1 MLEGR
6 LREQIAE
13 LGDAGLAADEAFLIA
28 AKRLGALDEAIA
40 AMPRTDE
47 TERGERVETAGERSD
62 TAGERVET
70 AGERSDT
77 AGERVETA
85 GERSDTAGER
95 SDTVDE
101 HAEDAEKHTEAAS
114 EQPGGLWQRLGLAA
128 EASSVEARREFIAM
142 GSLACA
148 AAVAVK
154 APELFGLEL
163 EHFDQFYARNLSLL
177 VLPFLAGYFA
187 WKRRLAPR
195 RLALLAAPFVA
206 VAVIVN
212 VYPFEPGSDVPDTEV
227 LAALHLPILLWLVV
241 GFAHAAGD
249 WRSHDKRMDFVRF
262 TGEWCLYYGLI
273 ALGGGVFA
281 GSAAGI
287 FAAIGLDA
295 GQFIG
300 LWLVPCGAAGAVVV
314 AAWLAESRQGVLERI
329 APVLTRLFT
338 PMFAAL
344 LAVFLIAVALTG
356 RGIDVGRG
364 VLIFFDLLLALI
376 LGLVIY
382 SIAVRDRQA
391 PPGLFDILQL
401 ALVITALLVDLLVLG
416 AIVSR
421 LSDFGTTPNRI
432 AALGENLV
440 LLVNLAWSAWLYFGF
455 WRGRRPF
462 AALERWQTAYAPV
475 YAVWAAGV
483 VVAFPLV
490 FSFA

>member
-1 MLEGR
+1 M
-6 LREQIAE
+6 
-13 LGDAGLAADEAFLIA
+13 DTADERVDTA
-28 AKRLGALDEAIA
+28 
-40 AMPRTDE
+40 
-47 TERGERVETAGERSD
+47 GERSETAGERSD
-62 TAGERVET
+62 TVGERVE
-70 AGERSDT
+70 
-77 AGERVETA
+77 
-85 GERSDTAGER
+85 
-95 SDTVDE
+95 TVDE
-101 HAEDAEKHTEAAS
+101 HAEDTEKHTEDAS

-128 EASSVEARREFIAM
+128 EAGSVEARREFIAM

-154 APELFGLEL
+154 APELFGLQPDHDGE
-163 EHFDQFYARNLSLL
+163 FYARNLGLL

-187 WKRRLAPR
+187 WKRGLDPK
-195 RLALLAAPFVA
+195 RLALLAVPFVVTAA
-206 VAVIVN
+206 VVN
-212 VYPFEPGSDVPDTEV
+212 AYPFERGRYDSDTEI

-440 LLVNLAWSAWLYFGF
+440 LLVNLARSAWLYFGF

-483 VVAFPLV
+483 VVAFPLA
-490 FSFA
+490 FGFA

>member
-1 MLEGR
+1 MRRRGADAAEADGLESR
-6 LREQIAE
+6 LRDQLAEIAH
-13 LGDAGLAADEAFLIA
+13 AGLTPDEAFLIA
-28 AKRLGALDEAIA
+28 AKRVGALDEAIA
-40 AMPRTDE
+40 TMPRTDE
-47 TERGERVETAGERSD
+47 TERGERSEAAGEQ
-62 TAGERVET
+62 VE
-70 AGERSDT
+70 
-77 AGERVETA
+77 
-85 GERSDTAGER
+85 
-95 SDTVDE
+95 TVDE
-101 HAEDAEKHTEAAS
+101 HAEDAEKPTEDAEKPTEDAGD
-114 EQPGGLWQRLGLAA
+114 QPGGLWQRLGPAA
-128 EASSVEARREFIAM
+128 EAGNVEARREFVAM

-163 EHFDQFYARNLSLL
+163 ENFDQFFARNLSLL

-187 WKRRLAPR
+187 WKRRLAPKR
-195 RLALLAAPFVA
+195 WALLAAPFVA
-206 VAVIVN
+206 AAVIVN
-212 VYPFEPGSDVPDTEV
+212 VYPFDPGSDVPDTEM

-249 WRSHDKRMDFVRF
+249 WRSHEKRMDFVRF
-262 TGEWCLYYGLI
+262 TGEWCIYYGLI

-300 LWLVPCGAAGAVVV
+300 LWLVPCGAAGTVVV

-344 LAVFLIAVALTG
+344 LAAFLIAVALTG

-376 LGLVIY
+376 LGLAIY

-391 PPGLFDILQL
+391 PAGLFDILQL
-401 ALVITALLVDLLVLG
+401 ALVVAALLVDLLVLG
-416 AIVSR
+416 AIVGR

-440 LLVNLAWSAWLYFGF
+440 LLVNLAWSAWLYSGF

-462 AALERWQTAYAPV
+462 SALERWQTAYAPV

-483 VVAFPLV
+483 VVVFPLAFG
-490 FSFA
+490 FS

>member
-1 MLEGR
+1 MSH
-6 LREQIAE
+6 AAPAAP
-13 LGDAGLAADEAFLIA
+13 DTAAAGHD
-28 AKRLGALDEAIA
+28 G
-40 AMPRTDE
+40 E
-47 TERGERVETAGERSD
+47 TEQAAQAD
-62 TAGERVET
+62 TAG
-70 AGERSDT
+70 A
-77 AGERVETA
+77 
-85 GERSDTAGER
+85 
-95 SDTVDE
+95 
-101 HAEDAEKHTEAAS
+101 
-114 EQPGGLWQRLGLAA
+114 QPGGLWQRLGLAA
-128 EASSVEARREFIAM
+128 QAGNVEARREFIAM

-148 AAVAVK
+148 AAVALK
-154 APELFGLEL
+154 APEVFGLQLDHDSE
-163 EHFDQFYARNLSLL
+163 FYARNLGLL

-187 WKRRLAPR
+187 WKRGLDSKRLVV
-195 RLALLAAPFVA
+195 LAVPFVVAAA
-206 VAVIVN
+206 VVN
-212 VYPFEPGSDVPDTEV
+212 AYPFEHGRYGSDTEI
-227 LAALHLPILLWLVV
+227 LAALHLPILLWLIV

-249 WRSHDKRMDFVRF
+249 WRSHDRRMDFVRF
-262 TGEWCLYYGLI
+262 TGEWCIYYGLI

-287 FAAIGLDA
+287 FAAIDLDA

-344 LAVFLIAVALTG
+344 LAAFLIAVALTG

-382 SIAVRDRQA
+382 SIAVRDGQA
-391 PPGLFDILQL
+391 PPGLFDMLQL

-416 AIVSR
+416 AIVGR

-440 LLVNLAWSAWLYFGF
+440 LLVSLAWSAWLYLGF

-475 YAVWAAGV
+475 CAIWLAAV
-483 VVAFPLV
+483 VVAFPPLFG
-490 FSFA
+490 FS

>member
-1 MLEGR
+1 MSDAATAASDNTTATPP
-6 LREQIAE
+6 IAE
-13 LGDAGLAADEAFLIA
+13 PDS
-28 AKRLGALDEAIA
+28 
-40 AMPRTDE
+40 
-47 TERGERVETAGERSD
+47 VERSG
-62 TAGERVET
+62 A
-70 AGERSDT
+70 SD
-77 AGERVETA
+77 
-85 GERSDTAGER
+85 
-95 SDTVDE
+95 
-101 HAEDAEKHTEAAS
+101 
-114 EQPGGLWQRLGLAA
+114 QPGGLWQSLGLAA
-128 EASSVEARREFIAM
+128 EAGNVETRREFVAM
-142 GSLACA
+142 GSLAGA

-187 WKRRLAPR
+187 WKRRLVPK
-195 RLALLAAPFVA
+195 RLALLAAPFA
-206 VAVIVN
+206 AAAMIIN
-212 VYPFEPGSDVPDTEV
+212 VYPFEPGSDVPDTEI

-344 LAVFLIAVALTG
+344 LAAFLIAVALTG

-416 AIVSR
+416 AIVGR

-440 LLVNLAWSAWLYFGF
+440 LLVNLAWSAWLYSGF
-455 WRGRRPF
+455 WRGRHPF

-475 YAVWAAGV
+475 YAIWLAAV
-483 VVAFPLV
+483 VVVFPLAFG
-490 FSFA
+490 FS

>member
-1 MLEGR
+1 
-6 LREQIAE
+6 
-13 LGDAGLAADEAFLIA
+13 
-28 AKRLGALDEAIA
+28 
-40 AMPRTDE
+40 MPRTDE
-47 TERGERVETAGERSD
+47 TERGERSDTVGERSE
-62 TAGERVET
+62 AASERVET
-70 AGERSDT
+70 
-77 AGERVETA
+77 VN
-85 GERSDTAGER
+85 
-95 SDTVDE
+95 E
-101 HAEDAEKHTEAAS
+101 HSADAEKHTEAAS
-114 EQPGGLWQRLGLAA
+114 DQPGGLWQRLGLAA
-128 EASSVEARREFIAM
+128 EAGSVEARREFVAM

-154 APELFGLEL
+154 APEVFGLQLDHDSE
-163 EHFDQFYARNLSLL
+163 FYARNLGLL

-187 WKRRLAPR
+187 WKRGLDPKRLVV
-195 RLALLAAPFVA
+195 LAVPFVVAAA
-206 VAVIVN
+206 VAN
-212 VYPFEPGSDVPDTEV
+212 AYPFERGRYGSDTEV
-227 LAALHLPILLWLVV
+227 LAALHLPILLWLLV

-262 TGEWCLYYGLI
+262 TGEWCIYYGLI

-329 APVLTRLFT
+329 APVLTGLFT

-344 LAVFLIAVALTG
+344 LAAFLIAVALTG

-376 LGLVIY
+376 LGLAIY

-391 PPGLFDILQL
+391 PPGLFDILQM
-401 ALVITALLVDLLVLG
+401 ALVVAALLVDLLVLG
-416 AIVSR
+416 AIVGR

-475 YAVWAAGV
+475 YAIWLAAV
-483 VVAFPLV
+483 VVVFPLAFG
-490 FSFA
+490 FS